1 MKRPSN
7 TADSARRDTRRRVLG
22 VTAAI
27 LGFALVYGGAV
38 FAYGLSTTP
47 SGSTDCRTNAEPD
60 AVVLSIAP
68 TAVDAASNRI
78 QATVE
83 VQSLGS
89 LAVDDDLGLLK
100 EPLTISITDAD
111 GYGSTTIGAGE
122 ILSTQSVKFI
132 TDGSVEQWPFDV
144 HHTEPR
150 VTAFQRVDGKALGT
164 ALHVCVG
171 AQIPGWSIATTAA
184 DNASSTTAE
193 VDVPLTATR
202 SAATVVFGFVLLALL
217 AALPVLSLTVAL
229 AGLRGTRKVEATLT
243 SWMAAML
250 FAVIPLRSFLPGSPP
265 IGSWI
270 DYLLVLWVV
279 AGLVVALTVYVIAF
293 MRWAP
298 NGPDAP
304 IIRRRDAPSTAS
316 GVPAGPPRGG
326 SASEPT
332 GGPAAS

>member
-1 MKRPSN
+1 MERPID
-7 TADSARRDTRRRVLG
+7 AAHGVRRDKRRRVLG
-22 VTAAI
+22 FTAAI
-27 LGFALVYGGAV
+27 LGFALVYGGSV

-47 SGSTDCRTNAEPD
+47 SGSTDCRADAEPD

-89 LAVDDDLGLLK
+89 LKRDELDLLT
-100 EPLTISITDAD
+100 EPLTIIISDVD
-111 GYGSTTIGAGE
+111 GAGSTTIGAGE

-132 TDGSVEQWPFDV
+132 TDGSVELWPFDV
-144 HHTEPR
+144 HHTDPQ
-150 VTAFQRVDGKALGT
+150 VTAFQRIDGKAVGT
-164 ALHVCVG
+164 SLHVCVG

-184 DNASSTTAE
+184 DNSASEQAT
-193 VDVPLTATR
+193 VDVPLTASR
-202 SAATVVFGFVLLALL
+202 SAATVVFGFVLLILL
-217 AALPVLSLTVAL
+217 AALPILSLTVAF

-279 AGLVVALTVYVIAF
+279 AGLVLALTVYVIAF

-304 IIRRRDAPSTAS
+304 IVRRCDAPTTR
-316 GVPAGPPRGG
+316 PDR
-326 SASEPT
+326 SA
-332 GGPAAS
+332 